1 MKLAFQQ
8 VRMDEQHPHWKQAIS
23 RMQSLYKRKNDFRT
37 EFGRD
42 YTRIIHSTAY
52 SRLKYKTQVFF
63 TTQNDHI
70 CTRIEHVNHVASVS
84 KTIGYYLGLNTELIE
99 AIATGHD
106 LGHAPFG
113 HLGERILRD
122 ICKREIGESF
132 WHERQGLRVV
142 DGIETLLAPDG
153 SMVNMCLTYAVRDG
167 IISHCGEV
175 RDTVLRPRE
184 EAIDLN
190 IISHPHEYE
199 PYTWEGCVVKIADK
213 IAYLGRD
220 IEDALRLDLI
230 TEKSDP
236 VRMLKKK
243 LADHANIKNPT
254 LTNTSIMYPLI
265 TDICEESTPERGLV
279 LSEENIALM
288 NIIMNFN
295 YRYIY
300 RHPRLKVYHN
310 YAALIIRSIYE
321 ALAHCYDGRNTIN
334 RIQALQDDYPILGT
348 HFLERLYKYSDIG
361 RKWVNVDAFG
371 NPYGNQIIYAITT
384 DEKAYRQACVDYIAG
399 MTDRYAE
406 KLFQEMTTL

>member
-1 MKLAFQQ
+1 
-8 VRMDEQHPHWKQAIS
+8 
-23 RMQSLYKRKNDFRT
+23 
-37 EFGRD
+37 
-42 YTRIIHSTAY
+42 
-52 SRLKYKTQVFF
+52 
-63 TTQNDHI
+63 
-70 CTRIEHVNHVASVS
+70 
-84 KTIGYYLGLNTELIE
+84 
-99 AIATGHD
+99 
-106 LGHAPFG
+106 
-113 HLGERILRD
+113 
-122 ICKREIGESF
+122 
-132 WHERQGLRVV
+132 
-142 DGIETLLAPDG
+142 
-153 SMVNMCLTYAVRDG
+153 
-167 IISHCGEV
+167 
-175 RDTVLRPRE
+175 
-184 EAIDLN
+184 
-190 IISHPHEYE
+190 
-199 PYTWEGCVVKIADK
+199 
-213 IAYLGRD
+213 
-220 IEDALRLDLI
+220 
-230 TEKSDP
+230 
-236 VRMLKKK
+236 
-243 LADHANIKNPT
+243 
-254 LTNTSIMYPLI
+254 MYPLI

-279 LSEENIALM
+279 LSEKNIALM